1 MKTSLG
7 MFTLL
12 VALAAHASAQ
22 ESAEMVQTT
31 GTGAL
36 MRASEQMIDPARGSI
51 SIRLPATVRKGE
63 VIAIQY
69 DLSGSSVADSFM
81 VTGITVQGG
90 GCAIESRRYAANGS
104 TLSDMIH
111 ARPCEKLE

>member
-7 MFTLL
+7 MFAIL
-12 VALAAHASAQ
+12 VALTASASAQ
-22 ESAEMVQTT
+22 ESAEMVRTS

-36 MRASEQMIDPARGSI
+36 MRASEQMIEPTRGSL
-51 SIRLPATVRKGE
+51 SIRLPTTVRKGG

-69 DLSGSSVADSFM
+69 ELSGSSVADSFM

-90 GCAIESRRYAANGS
+90 SCVIESRRYTTDGS

-111 ARPCEKLE
+111 AGPCEKLE